1 MRRWNGWGDDAIQ
14 FALNDDALAFLR
26 ARVGAGAAPRDAS
39 LEQACAALP
48 PSRLAPHPLI
58 DTTPKLRL
66 QNSLGQSLPD
76 WLKLRYGR
84 VGAVPDGVAFPE
96 SAQQVRELLAYA
108 GRHDVA
114 VIPHGGG
121 TSVAGHLSVA
131 EGARAALSVNLTR
144 LCRMSGLDR
153 QAQLATFG
161 AGVYGPDLEAQL
173 RAHGYTLGHFP
184 QSFEYSTLGGWIV
197 TRSSGQQSLRYGRIE
212 QVFAGGALETP
223 AGTLEIPTFPAS
235 AAGTD
240 LREMVLGSEGR
251 LGILTE
257 ATVRISKLPEYEA
270 FHAVFFPDW
279 AAAEA
284 AVREVVQAKLPLS
297 MLRLSNPLETLTMLT
312 LAGHKKLIGALE
324 TYLSWRGCKDEKCM
338 LMLGVSG
345 QKSTAAGALKNALAL
360 TRGHGGVHVGKS
372 MGAKW
377 KQNRFRNVYL
387 RNAAWEHGY
396 VIDTVETAV
405 DWPRVAGMMHA
416 LEQAARDALAGQG
429 EQVHAYTHLSHLYPQ
444 GASVYSTFVYRLA
457 GNFEQDMARWRLL
470 KGAVS
475 AAIVEHGG
483 TISHQHGV
491 GTDHAPYLAA
501 EKGAL
506 GIGAMRALFRHFD
519 PQAIMNPGKLLAA
532 DADADVQGGAQ

>member
-1 MRRWNGWGDDAIQ
+1 MRRWNGWGDDAIE
-14 FALNDDALAFLR
+14 FALNDDALAFLG
-26 ARVGAGAAPRDAS
+26 ARVGAGAAIGDAS
-39 LEQACAALP
+39 LAQACAAIG
-48 PSRLAPHPLI
+48 PSRLPPHRLVDCDPA
-58 DTTPKLRL
+58 LRL
-66 QNSLGQSLPD
+66 YNALGQSLPD
-76 WLKLRYGR
+76 WFKLRYGK
-84 VGAVPDGVAFPE
+84 VGAVPDGVAFPD
-96 SAQQVRELLAYA
+96 SAEQVRELLAYA
-108 GRHDVA
+108 ERHGAA

-121 TSVAGHLSVA
+121 TSVAGHLTVA
-131 EGARAALSVNLTR
+131 EGARPALSMNLTR
-144 LCRMSGLDR
+144 LCRMSAFDKE
-153 QAQLATFG
+153 AQLATFG
-161 AGVYGPDLEAQL
+161 AGVFGPDLEAQL
-173 RAHGYTLGHFP
+173 RAHGYTLGHYP

-212 QVFAGGALETP
+212 QVFAGGTVETP
-223 AGTLEIPTFPAS
+223 AGTLSIPTFPAS

-251 LGILTE
+251 LGVLTE
-257 ATVRISKLPEYEA
+257 ATVRVTKLPEYEA

-279 AAAEA
+279 AAAET
-284 AVREVVQAKLPLS
+284 AVREVAQAKLPLS
-297 MLRLSNPLETLTMLT
+297 MLRLSNQLETLTMLT

-324 TYLSWRGCKDEKCM
+324 TYLSWRGCKDDKCM
-338 LMLGVSG
+338 LMVGVSG
-345 QKSTAAGALKNALAL
+345 QKATAAAALKSALAI
-360 TRGHGGVHVGKS
+360 TRGHRGVHVGKT

-405 DWPRVAGMMHA
+405 DWPRVAIMMNA
-416 LEQAARDALAGQG
+416 LEQAARDALGTQR
-429 EQVHAYTHLSHLYPQ
+429 ERVHAYTHLSHLYAQ
-444 GASVYSTFVYRLA
+444 GASVYTTFVYRLA
-457 GNFEQDMARWRLL
+457 GNYEEDMARWRLL

-506 GIGAMRALFRHFD
+506 GIGAMQAMFDHFD
-519 PQAIMNPGKLLAA
+519 PRAIMNPGKLLAE
-532 DADADVQGGAQ
+532 AQCAECAE